1 MDRTADLTT
10 VIEAVVAELE
20 ALTAPGTVIAIVV
33 DEPGQG
39 GYLVGSPSGQN
50 PAATYGALHGAHARY
65 RHALSWLK

>member
-1 MDRTADLTT
+1 MTETADLTT
-10 VIEAVVAELE
+10 AIEAVVAELE
-20 ALTAPGTVIAIVV
+20 ALTAPGTVIAVVV

-39 GYLVGSPSGQN
+39 GYLVGSPRDQN